1 MEYEQIPALEGDGA
15 YLGYED
21 EEDDGYDGEFEGEE
35 EGEYESGDEYQTPYA
50 MVAGDDIGAQ
60 RRRRMVRRPR
70 RRVQVR
76 PRRAPRGHRPA
87 APPRRRKKVKFVK
100 DSIISVVAT
109 GVAGTVSQT
118 DTITDEFICHSASF
132 DGSAATAKI
141 TGLTFHKRQVFGPFA
156 TAKAVPASAFSGTS
170 QKTLSLQ
177 GYKLFPTQTV
187 TLSGIIANDNDV
199 LQMLLFGKEV
209 VGQNNC

>member
-1 MEYEQIPALEGDGA
+1 MKY
-15 YLGYED
+15 
-21 EEDDGYDGEFEGEE
+21 
-35 EGEYESGDEYQTPYA
+35 
-50 MVAGDDIGAQ
+50 
-60 RRRRMVRRPR
+60 
-70 RRVQVR
+70 
-76 PRRAPRGHRPA
+76 
-87 APPRRRKKVKFVK
+87 VK
-100 DSIISVVAT
+100 DSIISLVAT
-109 GVAGTVSQT
+109 GVAGAVSQT

-141 TGLTFHKRQVFGPFA
+141 IGLTFHKRQVFGPFA

-187 TLSGIIANDNDV
+187 TLAGVIANDNDV